1 MPSGLI
7 EPFIAAAR
15 LMSKLIP
22 KGAAMRALQY
32 TTLMLIALLL
42 TGVLPASAQAGKPS
56 FETSFRTNF
65 TNECVQSAKK
75 SAAGHV
81 REESLVNFCE
91 CSVNRTFKELTIIDM
106 LKIARAGKMPSAV
119 DAKMDK
125 VMEACAQ
132 EHLHDAPAPR

>member
-1 MPSGLI
+1 
-7 EPFIAAAR
+7 
-15 LMSKLIP
+15 
-22 KGAAMRALQY
+22 MRTLQY

-65 TNECVQSAKK
+65 TNECVQSAKG

-81 REESLVNFCE
+81 REETLVNFCE

>member
-7 EPFIAAAR
+7 EPVIAAAR
-15 LMSKLIP
+15 QMSKPIP

-42 TGVLPASAQAGKPS
+42 TGVLPASAQAGKSS
-56 FETSFRTNF
+56 FEASFRSNF
-65 TNECVQSAKK
+65 TKDCVQDAKK
-75 SAAGHV
+75 AAAGLV
-81 REESLVNFCE
+81 REELLVNFCE
-91 CSVNRTFKELTIIDM
+91 CSVNGTFKELTIIDL

-132 EHLHDAPAPR
+132 EHLDDAPASR